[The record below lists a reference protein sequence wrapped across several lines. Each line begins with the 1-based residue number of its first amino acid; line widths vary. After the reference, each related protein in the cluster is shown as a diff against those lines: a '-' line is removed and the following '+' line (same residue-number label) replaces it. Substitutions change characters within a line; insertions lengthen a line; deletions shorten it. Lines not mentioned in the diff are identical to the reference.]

1 MTTTKWTIDPTHSE
15 LQFRVKHLMI
25 SNVTGQFNQFQGTIE
40 TVDNDFTTAKAHIT
54 ADVNSISTNNPQ
66 RDAHLQSSDFF
77 DADNHPQL
85 IFKAEKMIRKDEDN
99 YEIHGLLNMRGVSK
113 RIVLDAEYGGI
124 AQDPWGNTRV
134 GFTINGKLNRK
145 DFGVSFGL
153 LSETGGI
160 ALGDEV
166 KIQANMQFVM
176 QEVLQLA

>member
-15 LQFRVKHLMI
+15 LQFKIKHLMI

-40 TVDNDFTTAKAHIT
+40 TEDNDFTTAKAHFT

-66 RDAHLQSSDFF
+66 RDAHLQTSDFF
-77 DADNHPQL
+77 DADTHPQL
-85 IFKAEKMIRKDEDN
+85 VFTAEKMVRKDEDL
-99 YEIHGLLNMRGVSK
+99 YELHGILNMRGISK
-113 RIVLDAEYGGI
+113 RIILDTEFGGI
-124 AQDPWGNTRV
+124 VQDPWGNTRA
-134 GFTINGKLNRK
+134 GFTVSGKLNRK

-166 KIQANMQFVM
+166 KINANMQFVM
-176 QEVLQLA
+176 QAELQPA

>member
-40 TVDNDFTTAKAHIT
+40 TVDNDFTTAKANIT

-77 DADNHPQL
+77 DVDNHPQL
-85 IFKAEKMIRKDEDN
+85 IFKAEKMVRKDEDN
-99 YEIHGLLNMRGVSK
+99 YEIHGLLNMRGISK
-113 RIVLDAEYGGI
+113 RIVLEAEYGGI
-124 AQDPWGNTRV
+124 VQDPWGNTRV
-134 GFTINGKLNRK
+134 GFTVSGKLNRK

-176 QEVLQLA
+176 QEELQPA

>member
-54 ADVNSISTNNPQ
+54 ANVNSISTNNPQ

-85 IFKAEKMIRKDEDN
+85 IFNAEKMIRKDEDN